1 MWISLRGWITVVLKC
16 FLVKLMW
23 EMFPCVQLLCIRDKM
38 WLFLL
43 CTGWYCSYTQCSFV
57 AVVYQ
62 ATELVKCKEHMLLCM
77 VWQDTYFTY
86 LICHY
91 IQKWPLICSTYY
103 TSLGFTFGR
112 LLSKIQ
118 NKIQWIKKGYWER
131 ERFWWL
137 ATALPQ
143 VTGRTVK
150 Q

>member
-1 MWISLRGWITVVLKC
+1 MWISLRGWITVVLRC

-23 EMFPCVQLLCIRDKM
+23 EMFPCTATMHTRGSFFCVLVGTVHTHSAL
-38 WLFLL
+38 
-43 CTGWYCSYTQCSFV
+43 FV